1 MNNVIIL
8 GAGKIGAM
16 IATLLQ
22 NGGPEGPSYN
32 LTIADQS
39 QSALDRLPAGLREK
53 GCTVDVNDGAALS
66 QRLQGH
72 DVVINALPFFLN
84 VQVATAAV
92 AAGCHYLDLS
102 EDVRATQAIK
112 ALADGAETA
121 LIPQCGLAPGFIAIV
136 ANHMASRFDTLQ
148 DVQLRVGALPQ
159 FPTNAL
165 KYNLTWSTDGVV
177 NEYIHPCEAVINGEP
192 VLVNALEGLSEFSLD
207 GVTYECFNTSGGL
220 GSLRETLAGKV
231 QNLDYRTIRY
241 PGHRDIMKML
251 IRDLRLGE
259 RPELLKEILE
269 HAVPATMQD
278 VIVIFVTVTGQ
289 KSGRFMQE
297 SYSRK
302 VYGREIAGE
311 LWSAIQITTASG
323 ICAVLDMLCG
333 GELPRQGFVRQEEI
347 PFPKFITNR
356 YGRNY
361 DV

>member
-8 GAGKIGAM
+8 GAGKIGTM

-22 NGGPEGPSYN
+22 NGGPTGPSYN

-39 QSALDRLPAGLREK
+39 QSALKRLPAALRQK
-53 GCTVDVNDGAALS
+53 CVTVDVDDRAALAHL
-66 QRLQGH
+66 LQGH
-72 DVVINALPFFLN
+72 DVVINALPYFLN

-102 EDVRATQAIK
+102 EDVRATQAIR
-112 ALADGAETA
+112 ALAKGAETA

-136 ANHMASRFDTLQ
+136 ANHMASRFDSLQ

-159 FPTNAL
+159 YPTNAL

-177 NEYIHPCEAVINGEP
+177 NEYLHSCEAVVNGQP

-207 GVTYECFNTSGGL
+207 GINYECFNTSGGL

-241 PGHRDIMKML
+241 PGHRNIMKML
-251 IRDLRLGE
+251 IQDLRLGE
-259 RPELLKEILE
+259 KPALLKEILE

-278 VIVIFVTVTGQ
+278 VIVIFVTVTGVQ
-289 KSGRFMQE
+289 DGRFMQE

-302 VYGREIAGE
+302 IYGREIAGE
-311 LWSAIQITTASG
+311 AWSAIQITTASG
-323 ICAVLDMLCG
+323 ICAVLDMLCM
-333 GELPRQGFVRQEEI
+333 GELPERGFVRQEEI